1 MNRLTGCIPIPKAK
15 QLYADK
21 VKRPLELI
29 NTTVENYYPK
39 PTMQSD
45 TMADFDGAVRD
56 AVKLK
61 FLEQPLTK
69 EQLVEFLQIPPN
81 KK

>member
-1 MNRLTGCIPIPKAK
+1 MYSDPKAK
-15 QLYADK
+15 QMYADK

-29 NTTVENYYPK
+29 NTTVENFYPK
-39 PTMQSD
+39 STLQTD
-45 TMADFDGAVRD
+45 TMTDLEGSIRD

-61 FLEQPLTK
+61 FLEKPLTK
-69 EQLVEFLQIPPN
+69 EQLTEFIQIPPR